1 MEAAMRSERRA
12 AGVVLLVGI
21 LSVCAADGV
30 AAQSRGSGFF
40 AAGPVGSPP
49 EWHAL
54 LIGGGG
60 EARVV
65 SQVSAGAEAGCLAPY
80 AGYVAPYTRIALAW
94 HDRVVPFAAA
104 GWAFSLD
111 TRAELYQGPTIGAG
125 LTYWARPRT
134 GVRVEYMRMHL
145 GRAGHTDAFNVVR
158 AGVTLR

>member
-1 MEAAMRSERRA
+1 MRFERRA

-30 AAQSRGSGFF
+30 AAQSRSSGFF
-40 AAGPVGSPP
+40 AAGPVGWPP
-49 EWHAL
+49 EWYPL

-80 AGYVAPYTRIALAW
+80 AAYVAPYTRIALAR

-104 GWAFSLD
+104 GWAFAVD
-111 TRAELYQGPTIGAG
+111 RHPELYQGPTIGGG

-134 GVRVEYMRMHL
+134 GVRVEFMRMHL
-145 GRAGHTDAFNVVR
+145 GRGGYTDAFNVVR
-158 AGVTLR
+158 AGVTFR